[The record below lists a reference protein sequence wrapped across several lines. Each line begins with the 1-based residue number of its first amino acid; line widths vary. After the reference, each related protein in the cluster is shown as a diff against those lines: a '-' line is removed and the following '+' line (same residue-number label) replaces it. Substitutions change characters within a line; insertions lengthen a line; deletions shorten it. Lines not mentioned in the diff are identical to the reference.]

1 MARTAISVAIG
12 IAFVTA
18 VIWSAFER
26 TAIECEICVE
36 YKGRRAC
43 SIALAADAESAEA
56 QAHSGACSQVTG
68 GVTETL
74 ECDRIGSTQRRCS
87 ADSAG
92 EATSGRKY

>member
-1 MARTAISVAIG
+1 MGRTAIGLAIG

-18 VIWSAFER
+18 VIWAALSE
-26 TAIECEICVE
+26 TSVECEICVE

-43 SIALAADAESAEA
+43 SVSQAADLAMAEM

-74 ECDRIGSTQRRCS
+74 ECDRMPAATRSCS
-87 ADSAG
+87 
-92 EATSGRKY
+92 E